1 MMNDPNDTVKSIA
14 DATKSVS
21 DTTREGMQLVE
32 RAGAFFAKVL
42 GEDAAG
48 ILKDG
53 LFYFRAKN
61 ALALQEKLDR
71 ILAERRVANPKAIP
85 LRLAIPFLEAATLE
99 DDETLQER
107 WARLLANA
115 MDPDFEGNIERCFGS
130 VLKELSPIDC
140 LVLETLEAAWRTELD
155 GALVYST
162 LIATRLRVPGDI
174 VSVALGNLRR
184 MELISAAGSSG
195 VPTHPHLLGATTFDA
210 PTEFGIAFLS
220 ACSHGAAKGT
230 AEESGDRRASVS

>member
-1 MMNDPNDTVKSIA
+1 MNDSNNTVKSIA

-21 DTTREGMQLVE
+21 DTTREGMHLVE

-61 ALALQEKLDR
+61 ALALQDKLDR

-130 VLKELSPIDC
+130 VLEELSPVDC
-140 LVLETLEAAWRTELD
+140 LVLEALAAFWRAESQRPPYHFRASERLAAELN
-155 GALVYST
+155 LPERT
-162 LIATRLRVPGDI
+162 

-184 MELISAAGSSG
+184 LELARNESSPCRLKSDG
-195 VPTHPHLLGATTFDA
+195 RPESPQAHGI
-210 PTEFGIAFLS
+210 TEFGIAFLS
-220 ACSHGAAKGT
+220 ACSNDATEGPPC
-230 AEESGDRRASVS
+230 D

>member
-1 MMNDPNDTVKSIA
+1 MPNDSNDTVKSIA

-21 DTTREGMQLVE
+21 DTTREGMQLVQ

-53 LFYFRAKN
+53 LFYFRVKN
-61 ALALQEKLDR
+61 ALTLQDKLDR
-71 ILAERRVANPKAIP
+71 ILAERRIANPKAIP

-107 WARLLANA
+107 WARVLANA
-115 MDPDFEGNIERCFGS
+115 MDPDFEENIERCFGS
-130 VLKELSPIDC
+130 VLEELSPLDC
-140 LVLETLEAAWRTELD
+140 LVLEALERAWRTELN
-155 GALVYST
+155 GALVCSASIST
-162 LIATRLRVPGDI
+162 ELSVPEGI

-184 MELISAAGSSG
+184 MELISAAGSSRAA
-195 VPTHPHLLGATTFDA
+195 THPRMMRAPTYDA
-210 PTEFGIAFLS
+210 PTDFGLAFLS
-220 ACSHGAAKGT
+220 ACSNDAAKTHRPTELNRCTPG
-230 AEESGDRRASVS
+230 